1 MTRHSFSL
9 ASLASLATLAVP
21 ALAAGG
27 KLNVYWGQSGFRTL
41 SQVCQEDALDFVTLS
56 FINETPENDGNTNY
70 PGMEF
75 AAHCPGTT
83 YTVNGEASNLISGC
97 TDIQEGIP
105 VCQAAGTKVI
115 LSIGGV
121 FDAQLANYNLT
132 TEANGR
138 YFADFL
144 WGAFGPYNA
153 SWTGPRPFDLSAT
166 QHNSVDGFDFDI
178 EKEFPSEDP
187 WVALIDQLRGYW
199 TGSEY
204 LITGAPQCPI
214 VSDATL
220 PMKRMIAAAQFDLIW
235 VQFYN
240 NPECDGTTSAFN
252 FDEWV
257 SFLPGTR
264 SAHAQLYIGLPA
276 DQGASGYLDEP
287 TLTSLLSK
295 YAVSPSFGGVM
306 LWDESLSYTNT
317 NASSTSNETYAD
329 LVKQVLAGVPS
340 SIPTSTST
348 SSVSVTASPTSSTS
362 STPSACANAYTVKP
376 TDDCYDLATQ
386 YGTTVTQIL
395 SLNPQLD
402 RFCDLTPGSTIC
414 LPQACTQYYTVQ
426 SGDSCYKIDS
436 KYGISLT
443 QFLSWNPAV
452 NTDCTNLD
460 IGQTVCISVTPGGA
474 TNLTSSSSVPSSV
487 TSSPT
492 SSPSPSV
499 VPCSK
504 HYTVVTGD
512 SCYVIDTKY
521 GLTFSQLQA
530 LNPGAINSDCTNLD
544 IGQVICVAGLNST
557 TSSAS
562 VPSSTTHSTSTSA
575 SPTSDPCENHYTVVA
590 GDSCYKIDT
599 LYNLTF
605 GQLQSLNPSAAIN
618 ADCTN
623 LQIGQVLCVAGVK
636 PSSSVHS
643 STSFIPLSTALSTS
657 RGTAPSSGF
666 STVVTSSQSYIWSNT
681 TAATT
686 TKSKN

>member
-1 MTRHSFSL
+1 MTRHSLSL

-83 YTVNGEASNLISGC
+83 YTVHGEASNLISGC

-105 VCQAAGTKVI
+105 VCQQHGTKVI

-132 TEANGR
+132 TEDNGR

-153 SWTGPRPFDLSAT
+153 SWSGPRPFDLSAT

-187 WVALIDQLRGYW
+187 WIALIDQLRSHW
-199 TGSEY
+199 TGGEY

-220 PMKRMIAAAQFDLIW
+220 PMKKMIAASQFDLIW

-257 SFLPGTR
+257 TFLQGTR

-287 TLTSLLSK
+287 TLTSLLNK
-295 YAVSPSFGGVM
+295 YGTSPSFGGVM
-306 LWDESLSYTNT
+306 LWDENLSYTNN
-317 NASSTSNETYAD
+317 NASSTNETYAD
-329 LVKQVLAGVPS
+329 LVKQIMAGVPPPPPS
-340 SIPTSTST
+340 ST
-348 SSVSVTASPTSSTS
+348 SSVSVTASPTAS
-362 STPSACANAYTVKP
+362 STPCSNPYIVQA
-376 TDDCYDLATQ
+376 TDDCYDLAVT

-395 SLNPQLD
+395 ALNPQLD
-402 RFCDLTPGSTIC
+402 RFCDLTSGQAIC
-414 LPQACTQYYTVQ
+414 LPQACTRYYTVQ
-426 SGDSCYKIDS
+426 SGDSCYKIDTTF
-436 KYGISLT
+436 GISLT
-443 QFLSWNPAV
+443 QFQQWNPTV
-452 NTDCTNLD
+452 NTDCTNLN
-460 IGQTVCISVTPGGA
+460 IGQKVCVSVTPGNSTG
-474 TNLTSSSSVPSSV
+474 NWTSSSIPSSVSV

-492 SSPSPSV
+492 ASASPST
-499 VPCSK
+499 VPCGK
-504 HYTVVTGD
+504 HYTVVAGD
-512 SCYVIDTKY
+512 SCYVVDTKY

-544 IGQVICVAGLNST
+544 IGQVLCVAGLNST
-557 TSSAS
+557 SSSSIPSIVPSTTVPTTSATASSSS
-562 VPSSTTHSTSTSA
+562 VP
-575 SPTSDPCENHYTVVA
+575 CGKHYTVAA
-590 GDSCYKIDT
+590 GDSCYKVDT

-605 GQLQSLNPSAAIN
+605 SQLQSLNPSAAIN
-618 ADCTN
+618 TDCTN

-636 PSSSVHS
+636 SNSSSSVSPSKS
-643 STSFIPLSTALSTS
+643 SLSTS
-657 RGTAPSSGF
+657 TSLSTGHGTAPSSGF
-666 STVVTSSQSYIWSNT
+666 STVVTSSQSYMWANT
-681 TAATT
+681 TTV
-686 TKSKN
+686 TKTVSKV